1 MIEKCERST
10 KKNSLPEPLELA
22 VLAFLFIT
30 PWGMTVGIALI
41 SPMLSLTSCGLRM
54 QDPILKQKKNI
65 NAKSCQKNQINQDN
79 QDNQVTHAKRSKTTT
94 SIRAQHKIDSNTN
107 NQQTTN
113 KNHHHHHHRTW
124 TNPQFLNR
132 ARVRSVPRP
141 NCRVS
146 NPGCRN
152 HSSIPNKRGLRNEW
166 GLNLKEKKKEKK
178 REKKNMKQQRTGSM
192 C

>member
-1 MIEKCERST
+1 MIEKCGKST
-10 KKNSLPEPLELA
+10 KKDSLPEPLELA

-79 QDNQVTHAKRSKTTT
+79 QDNQVTHTKRSKTTA
-94 SIRAQHKIDSNTN
+94 SIRAQDKINSNTN
-107 NQQTTN
+107 NPTTGHIHQ
-113 KNHHHHHHRTW
+113 KLSIHHHHHHHHHRTW

-166 GLNLKEKKKEKK
+166 GLNLKERKEEKK
-178 REKKNMKQQRTGSM
+178 IKR
-192 C
+192 